1 MLVVCYVCLFYSMGD
16 LSRFRQFLQKNQYV
30 VNKNYKS
37 MDHDKLFL
45 STVNSSK
52 GLERPYVFIA
62 LTFPLELAF
71 ANFSNDLVVN
81 LISVGL
87 SRCKTNAT
95 FCVPI
100 YSDRFSEVLRLY
112 PECPKPDEKNV
123 SNKKHIREEEETI
136 DEILHRSHST
146 TEILRQGM
154 LSFSTRELLR
164 SCAKYIGNNPFPIGE
179 RIKWSMR
186 NEEEASFMGI
196 LYEVL
201 ITSLWTQ
208 KWPELDVK
216 GMTEIMNNPMYK
228 HCRAN
233 IDKRFHQL
241 IGIFQK
247 PYYCNFDILYD
258 YTDYH
263 ILLSQK
269 IRVNI
274 APQRKEEM
282 KSVWNRLK
290 HDITIMKPVIQN
302 KKAQVNLNRPFA
314 TGVADMIC
322 KQKTEDDTDII
333 LYEIKTCS
341 NSNWKDDAFTQ
352 ASLYM
357 SMTRNKRGTIR
368 LFNPFRR
375 ELYEYNIS
383 LNSKEKKVLTHVD
396 RELLLWNF
404 NCFLAKFVDNLLMP
418 PLPHNIQ
425 QYVCEHD
432 GVYLEFLASTKAR
445 IVDVIPH
452 DKKIVIHFDHQDH
465 LFKEKVDN
473 KEDLLKWL
481 MQTIGYTIKQE
492 EELPEMINDPFYKCI
507 LMGVFLRKS
516 FSFR

>member
-1 MLVVCYVCLFYSMGD
+1 
-16 LSRFRQFLQKNQYV
+16 
-30 VNKNYKS
+30 

-112 PECPKPDEKNV
+112 PECPKPNEKDV
-123 SNKKHIREEEETI
+123 SNQKHVREEDETI
-136 DEILHRSHST
+136 EEILHRSHSA
-146 TEILRQGM
+146 TEILRQGI
-154 LSFSTRELLR
+154 LSFSTRDLLR
-164 SCAKYIGNNPFPIGE
+164 SCAKFVGNNPFPPGE
-179 RIKWSMR
+179 RVKWSMR

-201 ITSLWTQ
+201 ITSTWTQ

-216 GMTEIMNNPMYK
+216 GMTEILNNPMYQ
-228 HCRAN
+228 HCRGN
-233 IDKRFHQL
+233 LEKKFHQL
-241 IGIFQK
+241 AGIFQR
-247 PYYCNFDILYD
+247 PYSCNFDILYD
-258 YTDYH
+258 YTEYH

-269 IRVNI
+269 IRVHI

-282 KSVWNRLK
+282 KSVWNRLRR
-290 HDITIMKPVIQN
+290 DITLMKPAYPTKN
-302 KKAQVNLNRPFA
+302 AQVNLNRSFA
-314 TGVADMIC
+314 TGIADMIC
-322 KQKTEDDTDII
+322 KHGNEDDII

-341 NSNWKDDAFTQ
+341 TSNWKDEAFTQ

-357 SMTRNKRGTIR
+357 SMTRNKRGIIR
-368 LFNPFRR
+368 LLNPFRR
-375 ELYEYNIS
+375 ELFEYHIS
-383 LNSKEKKVLTHVD
+383 LHSKEKQVLVHAD

-404 NCFLAKFVDNLLMP
+404 NCFLAKFKDNLLMP
-418 PLPHNIQ
+418 PLPHTIQ
-425 QYVCEHD
+425 NYVCEHE

-445 IVDVIPH
+445 LVDVVPL
-452 DKKIVIHFDHQDH
+452 DQKIIVHLDHQNPF
-465 LFKEKVDN
+465 FKDKVGQ
-473 KEDLLKWL
+473 KEDLWKWL
-481 MQTIGYTIKQE
+481 MQTIGYTIKPD
-492 EELPEMINDPFYKCI
+492 EELPEMIHDPFYKCV